1 MSARQRF
8 DELSHDQR
16 ASQLRDQMQK
26 LLPDSVQPAAAA
38 VASEAGAGMEKL
50 LDYVRLAAD
59 YWEPAAALLQRFRRR
74 APEVMA
80 EAGPAAQ
87 RSFGARPFVAVGI
100 TVGVGLA
107 AYGAFRVY
115 QDFKRNA

>member
-1 MSARQRF
+1 MSVRQRF
-8 DELSHDQR
+8 DELSHSRQ
-16 ASQLRDQMQK
+16 ASQLREQMRG

-38 VASEAGAGMEKL
+38 VASEAGAGTEKL
-50 LDYVRLAAD
+50 LDYVRLAAE
-59 YWEPAAALLQRFRRR
+59 YWEPAVALLQRFRRR
-74 APEVMA
+74 APEMMA

-87 RSFGARPFVAVGI
+87 RRFGARPFVAVGI

-107 AYGAFRVY
+107 AYGAFKIY